1 MESALDVANI
11 FRTEF
16 HTNRAIR
23 ITKSSSIF
31 SIIFE
36 WFDRHRFVRSTLAL
50 VVLFDVI
57 TDGDDSNDNTNSTSY
72 EQHESLMNNYEH

>member
-36 WFDRHRFVRSTLAL
+36 WFDRHRFVGSALAL
-50 VVLFDVI
+50 VINQLISLDDRLF
-57 TDGDDSNDNTNSTSY
+57 GAN
-72 EQHESLMNNYEH
+72 LMR